1 MNRFERGRS
10 PAAVLAKELDLRGEV
25 GALERPKQQADER
38 IYGRGENEVHHRCR
52 HKALEHGAAGSALA
66 EHEVDEQSAER
77 VEDRHH
83 GDREERRVAAKA
95 STWGRRT
102 NAERAMPARPTCS
115 ASRRLAV
122 AADPVAGDGQD
133 ERGEAE
139 LAESRRVDDEAGEE
153 PGDGADDRP
162 AEERDADER
171 HEQHLRDAA
180 EHVYLREDRD
190 LSDGGDEQQRRG
202 LEAVGD
208 AHGFARGCLGTSAAT
223 ASSESMFAS
232 GCTCTVRKLA
242 MSLVPTA
249 TTRPIGMPYGY
260 SSG

>member
-10 PAAVLAKELDLRGEV
+10 SAAVLAKELDLRGEV
-25 GALERPKQQADER
+25 GALERPKQQADEC

-52 HKALEHGAAGSALA
+52 HEALEHGAAGSALA

-77 VEDRHH
+77 IEDRHH
-83 GDREERRVAAKA
+83 GDREERRV
-95 STWGRRT
+95 
-102 NAERAMPARPTCS
+102 PTVPS
-115 ASRRLAV
+115 GRLAV

-153 PGDGADDRP
+153 SGDGADDRP